1 MSSAPPTA
9 PSLDAFHE
17 LLNFFIND
25 VNYKSDSNSILNFM
39 KNVDTFKKFIHNL
52 SYIRDNIDFSHL
64 SIQAFRQLFNSLF
77 QVQFSSLDSGSFN
90 LFFLCCQTA
99 NNCVELIEKG
109 IYTLID

>member
-1 MSSAPPTA
+1 MSSAPLPA
-9 PSLDAFHE
+9 PSLNAFHE

-39 KNVDTFKKFIHNL
+39 KNEDTFKKLIYNL

-77 QVQFSSLDSGSFN
+77 QLQFSSLDPKSCDLYTF
-90 LFFLCCQTA
+90 CCQKV
-99 NNCVELIEKG
+99 NICVELLEKG
-109 IYTLID
+109 IYT